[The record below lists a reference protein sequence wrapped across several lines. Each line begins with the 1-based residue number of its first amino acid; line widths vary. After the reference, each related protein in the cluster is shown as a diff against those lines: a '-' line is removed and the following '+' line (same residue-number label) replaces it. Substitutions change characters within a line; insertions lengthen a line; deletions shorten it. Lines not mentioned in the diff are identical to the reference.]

1 MRNAQRSF
9 EDTMAHDGQKVG
21 TLEGVR
27 GLQKKVGKEEPQDC
41 D

>member
-1 MRNAQRSF
+1 
-9 EDTMAHDGQKVG
+9 MAHDGKKVR

-27 GLQKKVGKEEPQDC
+27 GLQKRVGKEEPQDR